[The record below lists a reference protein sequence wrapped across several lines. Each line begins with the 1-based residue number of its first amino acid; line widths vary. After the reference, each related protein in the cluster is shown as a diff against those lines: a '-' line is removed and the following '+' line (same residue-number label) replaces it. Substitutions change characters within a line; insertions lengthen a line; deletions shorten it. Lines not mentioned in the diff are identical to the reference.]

1 MILKKAKNG
10 DLSNYLKNNYQT
22 LTWLDKLKSL
32 LDISKALNS
41 IHQMKIVHKDFHSK
55 NILVDDQIKIYIG
68 DFGLCQYEDE
78 VQCIDINIFIV
89 ISYKIPFT

>member
-1 MILKKAKNG
+1 
-10 DLSNYLKNNYQT
+10 
-22 LTWLDKLKSL
+22 
-32 LDISKALNS
+32 
-41 IHQMKIVHKDFHSK
+41 MKIVHKDFHSK

-78 VQCIDINIFIV
+78 VQGIDINIFIV